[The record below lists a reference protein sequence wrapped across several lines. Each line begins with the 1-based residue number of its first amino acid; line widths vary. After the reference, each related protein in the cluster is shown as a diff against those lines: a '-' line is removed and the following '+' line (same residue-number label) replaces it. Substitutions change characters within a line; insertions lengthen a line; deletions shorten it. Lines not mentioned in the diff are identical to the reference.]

1 MQSLA
6 CRVFFGPDAIDST
19 PGRMF
24 VLFGE
29 ILQCMGHHVLEW
41 YGEKRIKH
49 WRKERQKCCDVK
61 DRDGIKH
68 AQEMMISWRHYLRVL
83 QCIVHNFCDEEPRES
98 AADRLRRYQ
107 DCSLSECSD
116 PSYWPEVYHGT
127 TDELSD
133 EDFVA
138 NYVTARDSILRRARD
153 ANEDACM
160 GSDQERMYHFENIID
175 TLTPL

>member
-1 MQSLA
+1 MVLHISLVSGWLCITMFRICLARRAWHAEFSLA
-6 CRVFFGPDAIDST
+6 PMPST
-19 PGRMF
+19 APQDVCSCCLVRSF
-24 VLFGE
+24 NA
-29 ILQCMGHHVLEW
+29 HHVLEW

-83 QCIVHNFCDEEPRES
+83 QGIVHNFCDEEPGES

-133 EDFVA
+133 EDLWR
-138 NYVTARDSILRRARD
+138 T
-153 ANEDACM
+153 M
-160 GSDQERMYHFENIID
+160 
-175 TLTPL
+175 

>member
-6 CRVFFGPDAIDST
+6 CRVYFGPDAIDST

-83 QCIVHNFCDEEPRES
+83 QGIVHNFCDEEPGES

-107 DCSLSECSD
+107 DCSLIVSA
-116 PSYWPEVYHGT
+116 VIQVTGRKFT
-127 TDELSD
+127 MELLM
-133 EDFVA
+133 
-138 NYVTARDSILRRARD
+138 NYQ
-153 ANEDACM
+153 M
-160 GSDQERMYHFENIID
+160 K
-175 TLTPL
+175 TLWRTM